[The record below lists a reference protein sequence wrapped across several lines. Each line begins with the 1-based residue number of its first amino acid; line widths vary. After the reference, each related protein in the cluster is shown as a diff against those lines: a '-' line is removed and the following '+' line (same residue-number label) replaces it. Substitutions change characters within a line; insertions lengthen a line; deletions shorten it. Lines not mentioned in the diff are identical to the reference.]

1 MRIKRLELKNF
12 RGFEELTINFP
23 EDSNVAVFVGVNGA
37 GKTSVLEAIEKLLSG
52 FIYMELYAD
61 IFLYKKRNDD
71 EAYEVIDSRKDIKIN
86 NSFYEIK
93 LFINLLTDFE
103 VSANVNKSKSKFDLT
118 VIPPVN
124 SYFSFD
130 DENLVELD
138 RKVNDSIFKV
148 DEIKTLRE
156 NVREENFFIVSYP
169 TDRSVYRNPSL
180 EAKDI
185 NVPIYNIFE
194 KAFMQFTN
202 FNFFFEWFRSLEDV
216 ENEQIRFKE
225 DAKFR
230 SKELEAVRKAISTF
244 LPNFN
249 NPRVQRQP
257 QEELIVEKNGE
268 KLSISNLSHGER
280 LMFAMV
286 GDIARRLSIA
296 NPGLDDPLQGEGVV
310 LIDEIELHLHP
321 GWQRK
326 IVPLLTET
334 FPNIQFILTTH
345 SPQVI
350 SSVERESVF
359 ILEDFKLVEK
369 TPHTFGR
376 DSNSILQDLF
386 NVTERPDEVKKEF
399 RKLYRLMDKPEETET
414 TKHLLKEMEE
424 KYGADDPEIMRAK
437 MHLEFLNEE

>member
-23 EDSNVAVFVGVNGA
+23 ETPNNVAIFVGVNGS
-37 GKTSVLEAIEKLLSG
+37 GKTSVLEAIKNLFDKYIDEVIPYFNKEKLDEPYKLERNIKRGKKFYITSLETDKKITLNQEVNEIG
-52 FIYMELYAD
+52 TEFSIKVPKGINENQVFIKEGL
-61 IFLYKKRNDD
+61 
-71 EAYEVIDSRKDIKIN
+71 E
-86 NSFYEIK
+86 
-93 LFINLLTDFE
+93 
-103 VSANVNKSKSKFDLT
+103 
-118 VIPPVN
+118 
-124 SYFSFD
+124 
-130 DENLVELD
+130 
-138 RKVNDSIFKV
+138 KVVVF
-148 DEIKTLRE
+148 
-156 NVREENFFIVSYP
+156 YP
-169 TDRSVYRNPSL
+169 TDRYVDTFPSL
-180 EAKDI
+180 KIKDI
-185 NVPIYNIFE
+185 NFE
-194 KAFMQFTN
+194 VELLYTFSN
-202 FNFFFEWFRSLEDV
+202 SFNDFFNWFRSHEDY
-216 ENEQIRFKE
+216 ENEQIRFTDNSKY
-225 DAKFR
+225 R
-230 SKELEAVRKAISTF
+230 NKELEAVRNTISIF
-244 LPNFN
+244 LPSFS

-296 NPGLDDPLQGEGVV
+296 NPGLDDPLQGEGAV

-326 IVPLLTET
+326 IVPLLTKT

-386 NVTERPDEVKKEF
+386 NVTERPPEVKNGF
-399 RKLYRLMDKPEETET
+399 RKLYRLIDKPEETET
-414 TKHLLKEMEE
+414 TKHLLREMEE
-424 KYGADDPEIMRAK
+424 KYGSDDPEIMRAK
-437 MHLEFLNEE
+437 MHFEFLNEE